1 MPMYVYE
8 AREPARGCA
17 HCAQGFEVMQ
27 SIHDPKLTACPVC
40 GAAVYRVIQPRGS
53 AAPRP
58 TSTTAPSARASSA

>member
-27 SIHDPKLTACPVC
+27 SIHDPKLTACPV
-40 GAAVYRVIQPRGS
+40 
-53 AAPRP
+53 
-58 TSTTAPSARASSA
+58 ARANRWFSRPVP